1 MKTHNKMTASSVIA
15 ELCEDDSIVRD
26 VEARMSQTRFV
37 AMLTEARARKGMTQK
52 DVATK
57 IGTSVSKVSRFEASN
72 DDDLRIGDAKDYLN
86 ALDLEVSIAFFDKS
100 MPTTSQIKHYIFE
113 IEKLLTHLTSIAKDC
128 DDDRSIVDGISRFRG
143 EVLYNFIIKYVMSG
157 KDFPKLQT
165 ANDHS
170 HSKEESAQKNNATNQ
185 GATLL
190 MRC

>member
-1 MKTHNKMTASSVIA
+1 MKKHNKMTASLVIA
-15 ELCEDDSIVRD
+15 ELCDDDSIVRD
-26 VEARMSQTRFV
+26 VETIRSQTRFV
-37 AMLTEARARKGMTQK
+37 DMLIEARARRGMTQK

-72 DDDLRIGDAKDYLN
+72 DDDLRIGDAKGYLN
-86 ALDLEVSIAFFDKS
+86 ALGLETSIAFFDKS
-100 MPTTSQIKHYIFE
+100 MPTTNQIKHYIFE
-113 IEKLLTHLTSIAKDC
+113 IEKLLTHLTSIAKAC

-165 ANDHS
+165 ADDNS
-170 HSKEESAQKNNATNQ
+170 HSKEESVQKNNATNQ